1 MICIPGFR
9 LRFKLVSMTCTFSL
23 LNTRLI
29 NLADLLTL
37 WLRLVV
43 SSEERILGPCL
54 RVFGIVEHP
63 ICSAERVLLWV
74 EGKFWFRL
82 TNRYKVV
89 FVKNGSANLQIEQ
102 ADDDWHLVP
111 RQVLIEQM
119 HYLDIKIPLKQMCWE
134 MVAYSTFTTLA
145 KLSLQYNTCKPLET
159 YDLYSQRPICN
170 DNSRRW

>member
-1 MICIPGFR
+1 MICTPGFR
-9 LRFKLVSMTCTFSL
+9 LRFKLASMTCMFSL

-29 NLADLLTL
+29 SLADLLTL

-74 EGKFWFRL
+74 EGKFWFRR

-89 FVKNGSANLQIEQ
+89 FLKNGSANLQIEQ

-119 HYLDIKIPLKQMCWE
+119 HYLDIKNPTQANVFRNGSILDLHDTSK
-134 MVAYSTFTTLA
+134 TLY
-145 KLSLQYNTCKPLET
+145 LQAARNVRLIFSKTNM
-159 YDLYSQRPICN
+159 QRQF
-170 DNSRRW
+170 